1 MISILIPTYN
11 YNVYP
16 LVTELKKQANSLS
29 IPYEILIQDD
39 ASTLFLKE
47 NESINSLENCVYA
60 LNPENLGRGNNIN
73 ALNSKAK
80 FGYVLILEADAF
92 PENDNYLEPFIKS
105 ISDKTQLVFGGV
117 GYPETKPN
125 SEQLLRWKYGK
136 ERESIT
142 IEARLKNPYHFVF
155 TWNLLV
161 KKEILSQNPFPVSVK
176 EYGYE
181 DVVFI
186 KKLKTQ
192 NVNIQHIENRLI
204 HFNNEESIVFI
215 QKTEKAVRTLKQL
228 LENKELTYE
237 DTRLSKTY
245 SQLRHL
251 GLEKG
256 IAFLFRKLSKRML
269 SNLTSHNPSLIVLD
283 LYKLG
288 SFCSLDTQKQ
298 PTK

>member
-16 LVTELKKQANSLS
+16 LVTELKKQADSLS

-47 NESINSLENCVYA
+47 NESINALENCTYI
-60 LNPENLGRGNNIN
+60 LNSENLGRGNNIN

-92 PENDNYLEPFIKS
+92 PENDNYLASFIKA
-105 ISDKTQLVFGGV
+105 ITPETEVIFGGV
-117 GYPETKPN
+117 GYPETKPKK
-125 SEQLLRWKYGK
+125 EQLLRWKYGK
-136 ERESIT
+136 ERESIA

-155 TWNLLV
+155 TWNLLL
-161 KKEILSQNPFPVSVK
+161 KKERLTNNPFPVSVK

-192 NVNIQHIENRLI
+192 NINIQHVENRLI
-204 HFNNEESIVFI
+204 HFNHEASIVFI

-228 LENKELTYE
+228 IQDKELTYD
-237 DTRLSKTY
+237 DTRIGKTY
-245 SQLRHL
+245 AFLRNL

-256 IAFLFRKLSKRML
+256 IAFLFRKLSKRL
-269 SNLTSHNPSLIVLD
+269 ISNLTSSNPSLTMLD

-288 SFCSLDTQKQ
+288 YFCLLDTRK
-298 PTK
+298 